1 MSKILVTGFDPFGGE
16 PVNPAFEAVKLLP
29 ESIAGVSVVKLEIP
43 TVFTRSAM
51 VVEEAIERE
60 KPDYVLCIGQA
71 GGRSAVTVEKVAI
84 NLAEAR
90 IPDNDGEQP
99 FDTPLREDGD
109 TAYFATLPVKAMVKR
124 INASGIPALMSYTA
138 GTYVCNSIMYNVLY
152 LLDRRFPGVKG
163 GLHPRA
169 VRDRAGRGQAERHAH
184 HGNHDN
190 GQGHRGR
197 DRSRSERRGGCHRHH
212 GRNPLITPTRRKTL
226 TYQPADEPAHGFVGT
241 LQTDRITYRE
251 AGRRDRARSIRRW
264 DPRRPSGEETPGRT
278 GPRPR

>member
-163 GLHPRA
+163 GFIHVPWPAGMKGALPGAPRLEDLVEAIALAMA
-169 VRDRAGRGQAERHAH
+169 VSVRTRRDVR
-184 HGNHDN
+184 
-190 GQGHRGR
+190 
-197 DRSRSERRGGCHRHH
+197 RRGG
-212 GRNPLITPTRRKTL
+212 
-226 TYQPADEPAHGFVGT
+226 AVA
-241 LQTDRITYRE
+241 
-251 AGRRDRARSIRRW
+251 
-264 DPRRPSGEETPGRT
+264 
-278 GPRPR
+278 

>member
-90 IPDNDGEQP
+90 IPDNDGERHP
-99 FDTPLREDGD
+99 GAHVVHGWHLRVQQHHVQR
-109 TAYFATLPVKAMVKR
+109 AV
-124 INASGIPALMSYTA
+124 PARPQVPRSQ
-138 GTYVCNSIMYNVLY
+138 G
-152 LLDRRFPGVKG
+152 R
-163 GLHPRA
+163 LHPRA

-197 DRSRSERRGGCHRHH
+197 DRSRSERR
-212 GRNPLITPTRRKTL
+212 
-226 TYQPADEPAHGFVGT
+226 
-241 LQTDRITYRE
+241 
-251 AGRRDRARSIRRW
+251 
-264 DPRRPSGEETPGRT
+264 
-278 GPRPR
+278 